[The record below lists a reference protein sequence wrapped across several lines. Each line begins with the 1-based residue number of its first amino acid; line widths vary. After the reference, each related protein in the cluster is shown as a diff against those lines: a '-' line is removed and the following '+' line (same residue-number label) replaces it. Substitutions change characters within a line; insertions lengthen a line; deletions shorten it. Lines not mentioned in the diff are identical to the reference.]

1 MEETAQAVVHFW
13 FGAPGSPERGKA
25 RTAWF
30 RKDDA
35 FDDEIRRRFAEA
47 VEIALAGG
55 LGEWCTNAEGSLARV
70 LLLDQ
75 FTRNIFRGS
84 ARAFAG
90 DQRALA
96 TAEEAVARGFDRE
109 LTARERWFMYMPF
122 EHAENVKAQ
131 HRSLQLFGALAQE
144 MGDDDP
150 LVWARKH
157 AEVVF
162 RFGRYPHRN
171 AVLGRASTPEEE
183 QYLREPGA
191 GF

>member
-55 LGEWCTNAEGSLARV
+55 LGEWCTNAEGSLARI

-96 TAEEAVARGFDRE
+96 TAEE
-109 LTARERWFMYMPF
+109 
-122 EHAENVKAQ
+122 
-131 HRSLQLFGALAQE
+131 
-144 MGDDDP
+144 
-150 LVWARKH
+150 
-157 AEVVF
+157 
-162 RFGRYPHRN
+162 
-171 AVLGRASTPEEE
+171 
-183 QYLREPGA
+183 
-191 GF
+191 

>member
-35 FDDEIRRRFAEA
+35 FDDEIRRRFGEA

-55 LGEWCTNAEGSLARV
+55 LGEWCANAEGSLARI

-122 EHAENVKAQ
+122 EHAEDRAAQ
-131 HRSLQLFGALAQE
+131 ARSLALFGALAAE
-144 MGDDDP
+144 TGLASP
-150 LVWARKH
+150 LEWARRH
-157 AEVVF
+157 AAVIE

-171 AVLGRASTPEEE
+171 AILGRESTPEEIAF
-183 QYLREPGA
+183 LATPGS